1 MGTWDWQVQ
10 ADRVSWSPTLE
21 RLHGLEVGT
30 FGGSFEDSLASVHPD
45 DRDRVLA
52 RIEEAVTAHRDF
64 QVEYRII
71 RPDGVLR
78 WLEARGKLFGDRQG
92 TPTWMAGVCLDITE
106 RKRGEEALRVLA
118 EASKV
123 LGTSLDSRATLE
135 SVAHLV
141 VPRLADW
148 CVIDLLTDGN
158 RLERAVVAHVDP
170 DKQRLASQDVDLY
183 PLDPNEDLGPARVV
197 RTGQPALLSE
207 IDDET
212 LAGAARDEEHLSLLQ
227 VLGLKSALTVPLEA
241 RGRNLGALTLASA
254 ESHRR
259 YTCDDIPLA
268 REIAVRAAL
277 AVDNARLYGE
287 MQKALASRDRLLA
300 VVSHDLR
307 EPLNT
312 AALSLRLI
320 EQTGGPETS
329 QVRRAFAA
337 ARRAGEQAR
346 RLIDDLLDV
355 SQIEAGELSVDRRPL
370 DPARLVAEATESF
383 VAEAEERGLY
393 LEIDVAEDLP
403 TLLGDRYRLI
413 QVFSNLLRNALK
425 VTPRGGRIDVSARLE
440 ADGDD
445 GRSEVR
451 FTIRDTGPGIPPEH
465 LPALFETFWR
475 GERARRGSAGLG
487 LGIARGIVEAHDGR
501 IAVESEPG
509 KGAAF
514 SFTVPAA

>member
-1 MGTWDWQVQ
+1 
-10 ADRVSWSPTLE
+10 
-21 RLHGLEVGT
+21 
-30 FGGSFEDSLASVHPD
+30 
-45 DRDRVLA
+45 
-52 RIEEAVTAHRDF
+52 
-64 QVEYRII
+64 
-71 RPDGVLR
+71 
-78 WLEARGKLFGDRQG
+78 
-92 TPTWMAGVCLDITE
+92 
-106 RKRGEEALRVLA
+106 
-118 EASKV
+118 
-123 LGTSLDSRATLE
+123 
-135 SVAHLV
+135 
-141 VPRLADW
+141 
-148 CVIDLLTDGN
+148 
-158 RLERAVVAHVDP
+158 
-170 DKQRLASQDVDLY
+170 
-183 PLDPNEDLGPARVV
+183 
-197 RTGQPALLSE
+197 
-207 IDDET
+207 
-212 LAGAARDEEHLSLLQ
+212 
-227 VLGLKSALTVPLEA
+227 
-241 RGRNLGALTLASA
+241 
-254 ESHRR
+254 
-259 YTCDDIPLA
+259 
-268 REIAVRAAL
+268 
-277 AVDNARLYGE
+277 
-287 MQKALASRDRLLA
+287 
-300 VVSHDLR
+300 
-307 EPLNT
+307 
-312 AALSLRLI
+312 
-320 EQTGGPETS
+320 
-329 QVRRAFAA
+329 
-337 ARRAGEQAR
+337 
-346 RLIDDLLDV
+346 V